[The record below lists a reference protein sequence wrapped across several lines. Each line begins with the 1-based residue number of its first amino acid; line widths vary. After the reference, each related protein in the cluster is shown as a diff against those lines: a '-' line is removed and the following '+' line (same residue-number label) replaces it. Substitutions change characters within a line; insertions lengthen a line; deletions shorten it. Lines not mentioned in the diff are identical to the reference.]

1 MGRTAGVSALAVGA
15 AYLAWRLAT
24 FGGAPWWL
32 GAPVLAA
39 EAIGWLACALLV
51 WALWLRPEPA
61 NGSDPGLDG
70 TPVDVEVVVRCL
82 RADPG
87 ALRATL
93 LSATPVGPVLV
104 VDPHASPDLATL
116 AVGFGARYL
125 ATDTDDVDGIRAAA
139 ELVSADAFVV
149 IDAGDVVHPRALDL
163 LAPCLADPRVAVV
176 QGVVAGLDGDSAEH
190 GAGGRHDQQ
199 FERHSLVPALG
210 SRGVAPYG
218 GSGALV
224 RTRAICGIDVVRSAP
239 ETVAA
244 DITTSLFA
252 AGWRIVACADDP
264 VVAAAPLTSP
274 IEVEDARARQA
285 SAARHLLLGRRGAWR
300 PNHLSVTQR
309 LSLMAQAVR
318 PLSGLRRAAVVALLA
333 GVVLSGRLPFEPDAR
348 ALTALWAPW
357 FVLSAVALHLLSGGE
372 LRPGD
377 RVRSSMRLLGAS
389 WRGVVAPDGRPD
401 PARHVLGG
409 AFGLHHG
416 VAPALAIA
424 AISVVIGLRAL
435 SDRVTHTLAAMP
447 SDVTAGVLLVA
458 LWSLAGGL
466 DALRILARR
475 AQTRRAT
482 RIASSLPS
490 TFADRASLV
499 VDLTPLGA
507 GVLGD
512 ADLTVG
518 SRRRLDVVLPTAS
531 GVVSASVDAIVRNVR
546 IDFSGE
552 QRFGVE
558 FVDVDGY
565 VADALAEYCVVQP
578 AYDSLGAGVSGA
590 TPADVRPVVVLDD
603 QPALPR
609 RMGLRA
615 AALVAVAGA
624 VASAVPSGEASAS
637 LGGRISGSI
646 EVATGGALV
655 PPSTTGAGVDAEAPD
670 DTADLIVVTTVTT
683 PAPNTPAPNTPAPNT
698 TATSTTG
705 ASTASTTAPTAQAP
719 TTPSTT
725 QAPTTAPD
733 DTSDLPRDTSDLPG
747 DPAGTDAVDASAAAA
762 GTVVV
767 VVCSVAAGDDGAW
780 GTADDDYTA
789 PVSTVVDADGSWS
802 VDIGGGACWA
812 AVAPPPGFMVRGE
825 TSDLESP
832 TSPQPLDVRGRTAP
846 KVEVV
851 RTTEAAGSV
860 GPSGSVA
867 AEVVLVDDVV
877 WSDDDGDRVLDDSE
891 PFVAGVTVHLVDDAG
906 TVRGADVSDAD
917 GHFSIPADAG
927 RAYRLVVSNLPAGY
941 LAPEV
946 FGRSDVFVLE
956 AGSDVDLSIGLRPP
970 TADAATPGAGSPG
983 AGSPG
988 AGSSGAGSS
997 GVSTALVA
1005 ADGADGGTDE
1015 VGPVIAAPPARL
1027 LAAPAANE
1035 VGDAPSSPGMASW
1048 LVVVLATL
1056 IGVSVLAG
1064 SLRPSRP
1071 AVRPVALG

>member
-32 GAPVLAA
+32 GAPALAV
-39 EAIGWLACALLV
+39 EAIGWLACAILV
-51 WALWLRPEPA
+51 WALWSRPDPA
-61 NGSDPGLDG
+61 TAHDPGLDG

-139 ELVSADAFVV
+139 ELVATDAFVV
-149 IDAGDVVHPRALDL
+149 IDAGDVVHPRVLDL

-176 QGVVAGLDGDSAEH
+176 QGAVTGLDGDSAEH
-190 GAGGRHDQQ
+190 GGGGRHDLQ
-199 FERHSLVPALG
+199 FDRHLLVPALG

-244 DITTSLFA
+244 DVTTSLFA
-252 AGWRIVACADDP
+252 AGWRIVACTGQP

-285 SAARHLLLGRRGAWR
+285 SAARHLLLGRLGAWR
-300 PNHLSVTQR
+300 PNHLSLTQR
-309 LSLMAQAVR
+309 LSLTAQAVR
-318 PLSGLRRAAVVALLA
+318 PLSGLRRAVVVVLLA
-333 GVVLSGRLPFEPDAR
+333 GVVLSGRVPFEPDAR
-348 ALTALWAPW
+348 ALAALWAPW
-357 FVLSAVALHLLSGGE
+357 FVLSAVALHLLSAGE

-377 RVRSSMRLLGAS
+377 RVRTSMRLLGAS
-389 WRGVVAPDGRPD
+389 WRGVFAPDGRPD

-518 SRRRLDVVLPTAS
+518 SRRRLDVVLPTTS

-565 VADALAEYCVVQP
+565 VADALAEYCVLQP
-578 AYDSLGAGVSGA
+578 AYESLGAGVAGA

-637 LGGRISGSI
+637 PGGRISGSI

-655 PPSTTGAGVDAEAPD
+655 PPSTTGPGADGVAPD

-683 PAPNTPAPNTPAPNT
+683 QAPTTQAPNT
-698 TATSTTG
+698 TATSTAST
-705 ASTASTTAPTAQAP
+705 STASTTGSITPAP
-719 TTPSTT
+719 TTPSTPP
-725 QAPTTAPD
+725 APTTAPD

-747 DPAGTDAVDASAAAA
+747 DPTGTDVVAASAAAAAA

-767 VVCSVAAGDDGAW
+767 VVCSVAAGGDGAW

-846 KVEVV
+846 RVEVV
-851 RTTEAAGSV
+851 RTTETVGAAD
-860 GPSGSVA
+860 PSDTPA

-877 WSDDDGDRVLDDSE
+877 WGDDDGDRVLDVGE
-891 PFVAGVTVHLVDDAG
+891 PFVAGVTVHLVDEAG

-917 GHFSIPADAG
+917 GRFSIPADAG

-946 FGRSDVFVLE
+946 FGRSDVFVLD
-956 AGSDVDLSIGLRPP
+956 AGSDVDLSVGLRPP
-970 TADAATPGAGSPG
+970 TTDAATPGP
-983 AGSPG
+983 
-988 AGSSGAGSS
+988 GSSGA
-997 GVSTALVA
+997 STALVV
-1005 ADGADGGTDE
+1005 ADGDAGE
-1015 VGPVIAAPPARL
+1015 VGPAITAPPARL
-1027 LAAPAANE
+1027 LEAPAGNE
-1035 VGDAPSSPGMASW
+1035 VGDAPSSPGMGSW

-1064 SLRPSRP
+1064 SLRPARP

>member
-1 MGRTAGVSALAVGA
+1 MFAPTAGPIRHATCSA
-15 AYLAWRLAT
+15 
-24 FGGAPWWL
+24 
-32 GAPVLAA
+32 
-39 EAIGWLACALLV
+39 
-51 WALWLRPEPA
+51 
-61 NGSDPGLDG
+61 
-70 TPVDVEVVVRCL
+70 
-82 RADPG
+82 
-87 ALRATL
+87 
-93 LSATPVGPVLV
+93 
-104 VDPHASPDLATL
+104 
-116 AVGFGARYL
+116 
-125 ATDTDDVDGIRAAA
+125 
-139 ELVSADAFVV
+139 
-149 IDAGDVVHPRALDL
+149 
-163 LAPCLADPRVAVV
+163 
-176 QGVVAGLDGDSAEH
+176 
-190 GAGGRHDQQ
+190 
-199 FERHSLVPALG
+199 
-210 SRGVAPYG
+210 
-218 GSGALV
+218 
-224 RTRAICGIDVVRSAP
+224 
-239 ETVAA
+239 
-244 DITTSLFA
+244 
-252 AGWRIVACADDP
+252 
-264 VVAAAPLTSP
+264 
-274 IEVEDARARQA
+274 
-285 SAARHLLLGRRGAWR
+285 
-300 PNHLSVTQR
+300 
-309 LSLMAQAVR
+309 
-318 PLSGLRRAAVVALLA
+318 
-333 GVVLSGRLPFEPDAR
+333 
-348 ALTALWAPW
+348 
-357 FVLSAVALHLLSGGE
+357 
-372 LRPGD
+372 
-377 RVRSSMRLLGAS
+377 
-389 WRGVVAPDGRPD
+389 
-401 PARHVLGG
+401 

-518 SRRRLDVVLPTAS
+518 SRRRLDVVLPTTS

-565 VADALAEYCVVQP
+565 VADALAEYCVLQP
-578 AYDSLGAGVSGA
+578 AYESLGAGVAGA

-637 LGGRISGSI
+637 PGGRISGSI

-655 PPSTTGAGVDAEAPD
+655 PPSTTGPGADGVAPD

-683 PAPNTPAPNTPAPNT
+683 QAPTTQAPNT
-698 TATSTTG
+698 TATSTAST
-705 ASTASTTAPTAQAP
+705 STASTTGSITPAP
-719 TTPSTT
+719 TTPSTPP
-725 QAPTTAPD
+725 APTTAPD

-747 DPAGTDAVDASAAAA
+747 DPTGTDVVAASAAAAAA

-767 VVCSVAAGDDGAW
+767 VVCSVAAGGDGAW

-846 KVEVV
+846 RVEVV
-851 RTTEAAGSV
+851 RTTETVGAAD
-860 GPSGSVA
+860 PSDTPA

-877 WSDDDGDRVLDDSE
+877 WGDDDGDRVLDVGE
-891 PFVAGVTVHLVDDAG
+891 PFVAGVCRAPRR
-906 TVRGADVSDAD
+906 RGR
-917 GHFSIPADAG
+917 HRAG
-927 RAYRLVVSNLPAGY
+927 RR
-941 LAPEV
+941 
-946 FGRSDVFVLE
+946 RQ
-956 AGSDVDLSIGLRPP
+956 RC
-970 TADAATPGAGSPG
+970 
-983 AGSPG
+983 
-988 AGSSGAGSS
+988 
-997 GVSTALVA
+997 
-1005 ADGADGGTDE
+1005 
-1015 VGPVIAAPPARL
+1015 R
-1027 LAAPAANE
+1027 
-1035 VGDAPSSPGMASW
+1035 
-1048 LVVVLATL
+1048 
-1056 IGVSVLAG
+1056 
-1064 SLRPSRP
+1064 R
-1071 AVRPVALG
+1071 